1 MGAHRSEGSQVRIWC
16 VYPGQ
21 QQFGCHLR
29 HQWWERRG
37 AAFLVTTSSI
47 FGAPGTGQMVALMNR
62 SATIRFGSV
71 PGTIPSN
78 AGVKL
83 PAEPLTE
90 AEANA
95 LIAAIPSQSVTGKRN
110 RPW

>member
-1 MGAHRSEGSQVRIWC
+1 MD
-16 VYPGQ
+16 
-21 QQFGCHLR
+21 
-29 HQWWERRG
+29 
-37 AAFLVTTSSI
+37 
-47 FGAPGTGQMVALMNR
+47 R

-83 PAEPLTE
+83 PPEPLTE